1 MAPFHAGQT
10 VALREVWDERLWTV
24 RAAVVVQD
32 GADQQSFCVFPGTRW
47 RAPLR
52 PNGTPLRLPEAAWR
66 LVDRLWSGATILSFA
81 WPDVAHAVLLS
92 YEQATGAFE
101 GFYVNLQDPLRRT
114 RIGFD
119 TTDHVLDALV
129 EPDRSAWRWKD
140 EDELAEA
147 VERGLFTPAQ
157 AEGFRVEGERAV
169 RRIVD
174 GEPPFDRDWSAWEP
188 DPRWPIPRFPAGW
201 DELEP

>member
-1 MAPFHAGQT
+1 MTPFAPGQV
-10 VALREVWDERLWTV
+10 VALREIWGGRPWTV
-24 RAAVVVQD
+24 RAVVVVEDAEAQR
-32 GADQQSFCVFPGTRW
+32 SFCVFPGTRW
-47 RAPLR
+47 KAPLR
-52 PNGTPLRLPEAAWR
+52 RNGLPLRVPEADWK
-66 LVDRLWSGATILSFA
+66 LVDRLWSGSTILSFA
-81 WPDVAHAVLLS
+81 WPGVAHAVLLV

-119 TTDHVLDALV
+119 TTDHLLDALV

-147 VERGLFTPAQ
+147 VERGLFSLAQ
-157 AEGFRVEGERAV
+157 AEGFRAEGERAV

-174 GEPPFDRDWSAWEP
+174 GEPPFDD
-188 DPRWPIPRFPAGW
+188 AGLPVAV
-201 DELEP
+201 EER